1 MKQKA
6 QEANTELFVPRS
18 PLHGLHSCGQV
29 HKPGSSPDVSNDL
42 ESAQT
47 AHAYWSTALL
57 LCHFQT

>member
-47 AHAYWSTALL
+47 AHT
-57 LCHFQT
+57 